1 MTFFFFVLI
10 QQYFYD
16 RDFFNNALNGAWQV
30 SVDNIVTKEKEN
42 RRLWSRLGVS
52 NFNYRLTI
60 LLEGERERE
69 EKKMMTA
76 FPLKLSEERQIRNFN
91 RKFIWFEIKLIID
104 HFKFKYWQRL
114 LIFLNTEYKKRRVG
128 WHK

>member
-1 MTFFFFVLI
+1 MEIFMLFHFSTGLWWHFFFFFFVLI

-60 LLEGERERE
+60 LLEGERERR
-69 EKKMMTA
+69 KKNDDG
-76 FPLKLSEERQIRNFN
+76 FS
-91 RKFIWFEIKLIID
+91 FEII
-104 HFKFKYWQRL
+104 RGET
-114 LIFLNTEYKKRRVG
+114 N
-128 WHK
+128 